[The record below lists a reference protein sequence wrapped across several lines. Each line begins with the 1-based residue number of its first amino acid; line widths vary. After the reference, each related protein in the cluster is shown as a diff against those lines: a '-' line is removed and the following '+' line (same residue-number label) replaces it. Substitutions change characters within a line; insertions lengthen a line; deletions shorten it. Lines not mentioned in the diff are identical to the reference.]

1 MRPRRGPPALI
12 GSLLFVGL
20 IGLAVLGATAWSGTA
35 ATTATAAGNATSD
48 IVTSPTLARIK
59 SSGTIRACVD
69 PEFPPEVYTKNGQ
82 PAGFDVALTKE
93 IATSLD
99 AKIQWVQSSFDGL
112 VAGLQSNKCDIAL
125 SGVTPR
131 GRRALSVSFAKPTL
145 AGKEAVIV
153 KKTEKRTTI
162 KALNSASVEFCGQAG
177 TGSEFDAKKY
187 FPKAKLTK
195 VPSAEQCL
203 LQVLSNKADA
213 TITDTVTGNGWLKAH
228 GKRLKLILQDAN
240 LPAAPV
246 GAAVQ
251 LGDLGFVAYLNV
263 FFGEWINNGNY
274 EPLFKKE
281 MGYAPDMKELFKQ
294 RGNF

>member
-1 MRPRRGPPALI
+1 MI
-12 GSLLFVGL
+12 GTLVFACLV
-20 IGLAVLGATAWSGTA
+20 GLAVLGAAAWSGTA
-35 ATTATAAGNATSD
+35 ATTDTSAGNATTD
-48 IVTSPTLARIK
+48 VVTSPTLARIR
-59 SSGTIRACVD
+59 SSDTLRACID
-69 PEFPPEVYTKNGQ
+69 PEFPPEVYMKGGQ
-82 PAGFDVALTKE
+82 PAGFDIALTKE
-93 IATSLD
+93 V
-99 AKIQWVQSSFDGL
+99 AKALGVKIEWVRSSFDGL
-112 VAGLQSNKCDIAL
+112 IAGLQSNKCDIAL

-131 GRRALSVSFAKPTL
+131 GTRALSVSFAKPTL

-153 KKTEKRTTI
+153 KRTETRTTI
-162 KALNSASVEFCGQAG
+162 RALNSPSVRFCGQAG

-203 LQVLSNKADA
+203 LQVLSNRADA

-228 GKRLKLILQDAN
+228 RKDLKLILQNAN

-274 EPLFKKE
+274 QPTFRRE
-281 MGYAPDMKELFKQ
+281 MGYSPDMAELYRQ

>member
-1 MRPRRGPPALI
+1 M
-12 GSLLFVGL
+12 
-20 IGLAVLGATAWSGTA
+20 ATGAWSGA
-35 ATTATAAGNATSD
+35 VATGD
-48 IVTSPTLARIK
+48 VVTSPTLDRIK
-59 SSGTIRACVD
+59 SSGRLRACID

-82 PAGFDVALTKE
+82 PAGFDVALNKLV
-93 IATSLD
+93 AASLGAD
-99 AKIQWVQSSFDGL
+99 IQWVQSSFDGL
-112 VAGLQSNKCDIAL
+112 VAGLQSNKCDMAL

-153 KKTEKRTTI
+153 SRSEKRTTI
-162 KALNSASVEFCGQAG
+162 RALNRPTVRFCGQAG

-187 FPKAKLTK
+187 FPKAKLTL
-195 VPSAEQCL
+195 VPSADQCL
-203 LQVLSNKADA
+203 LQVLSNRVDA

-228 GKRLKLILQDAN
+228 RKNLKLILQNAN

-274 EPLFKKE
+274 EPLFRRE
-281 MGYAPDMKELFKQ
+281 MGYSPDMAELFRQ